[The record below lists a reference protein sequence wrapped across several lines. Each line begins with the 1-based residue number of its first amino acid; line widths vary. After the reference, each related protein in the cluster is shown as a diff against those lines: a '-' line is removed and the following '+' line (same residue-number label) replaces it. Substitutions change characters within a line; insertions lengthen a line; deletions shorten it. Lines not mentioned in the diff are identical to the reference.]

1 MLKHLLIKNYAL
13 INQLEIDPSPSL
25 NIITGETG
33 AGKSIMLG
41 AIGLLLGKR
50 ADTKALLNEEEK
62 CIIEGEFN
70 VSGYRLKKLFE
81 GLDLDYDETSVIR
94 REITPKGKSRA
105 FINDTPVNLDTLKAI
120 SSKLVDIHSQHET
133 LQLGS
138 NEFQLEIIDL
148 FAENQKHLGAY
159 QEAFTKYRK
168 ASKTLE
174 KLINESKE
182 FKTAFDYN
190 NHLLKEL
197 DDIKLEEFKQ
207 EELEKELEKLEN
219 TENIKANLNAALEY
233 LSRTEFSVESG
244 IKSSMAAFSHLSEFS
259 NKYAQL
265 SERLKSTEIE
275 IQDIASEIESEE
287 SELFLD
293 QEKIQFLKDQ
303 LDQLYSLQSKH
314 HVHTIEE
321 LISLREDLQEK
332 VDQVI
337 NFDEKLDAA
346 KAEKES
352 TFKKALEVA
361 QQLSERRKAIFNT
374 ISQNLDGLVSQLG
387 MPNATN
393 SIAHQNIDLDKF
405 GMDRVNILFS
415 ANKGIKPEEL
425 KNVASG
431 GEFSRLM
438 LSIKYLLAG
447 KTQMPTI
454 IFDEIDSGISGEIAM
469 KVGKMMKEMGNKHQ
483 VIAISHL
490 PQIAAKGDQHYF
502 VYKDDSFERSV
513 SNLKKLSSQE
523 RITELAQMI
532 GGANPTETAFQSAR
546 ELMEIN

>member
-13 INQLEIDPSPSL
+13 INHLEIAPSPSL

-41 AIGLLLGKR
+41 AIGLLLGNR
-50 ADTKALLNEEEK
+50 ADTKVLLNEAEK

-70 VSGYRLKKLFE
+70 VSGYKLKKLFE
-81 GLDLDYDETSVIR
+81 SQDLDYDETSVIR

-105 FINDTPVNLDTLKAI
+105 FINDTPVNLETLKAI
-120 SSKLVDIHSQHET
+120 STKLVDIHSQHET

-148 FAENQKHLGAY
+148 FAGNQQFLENY
-159 QEAFTKYRK
+159 QEAFSQYKK

-174 KLINESKE
+174 RLINESKE

-190 NHLLKEL
+190 SHLLEEL
-197 DDIKLEEFKQ
+197 DQIKLEEFKQ

-219 TENIKANLNAALEY
+219 AENIKANLNAALEY

-244 IKSSMAAFSHLSEFS
+244 IKSAMTALAHLGEFS
-259 NKYAQL
+259 NKYAEL
-265 SERLKSTEIE
+265 KERLKSTQIE

-293 QEKIQFLKDQ
+293 HEKIQFLKDQ
-303 LDQLYSLQSKH
+303 LDQLYSLQAKH

-321 LISLREDLQEK
+321 LISIREELQEK

-337 NFDEKLDAA
+337 NFDEKLEAA
-346 KAEKES
+346 KAEKEKAY
-352 TFKKALEVA
+352 KKAFELA
-361 QQLSERRKAIFNT
+361 NQLSERRKAIFQT
-374 ISQNLDGLVSQLG
+374 LSQNLDGLVAQLG
-387 MPNATN
+387 MPNASN
-393 SIAHQNIDLDKF
+393 SIFHKNIDLDKF
-405 GMDRVNILFS
+405 GMDSIKILFS
-415 ANKGIKPEEL
+415 ANKGVKPEEL

-438 LSIKYLLAG
+438 LSIKYLLAS

-469 KVGKMMKEMGNKHQ
+469 KVGKMMKEMGNRHQ

-513 SNLKKLSSQE
+513 SNLKKLTPQE
-523 RITELAQMI
+523 RIKELAQMI
-532 GGANPTETAFQSAR
+532 GGANPTETAYQSAR
-546 ELMEIN
+546 ELMEIQ